1 MITEKQLRGREV
13 LLNLIN
19 SNKRNKVSP
28 IQPYDNFENTE
39 SDISENTNSDISEN
53 TNSDISENTESV
65 ISENTNSD
73 ISENTNSDISENTN
87 SDISEEEI
95 RVSDYTYEYSNTQ
108 ERRRNR
114 QLESIKQRAR
124 ELFVEKC
131 NIEETIHNT
140 KLTYD
145 DIIES
150 YLYHKD

>member
-73 ISENTNSDISENTN
+73 ISENTNSDISE
-87 SDISEEEI
+87 EEI